1 MKKTSDFPLLIVFLW
16 HPAEENDAKPLVD
29 YCVTKLSRDRSNLF
43 SHTINIP
50 IRFCS
55 SKDNQLPQYNWK
67 MAKADKVLLFCF
79 SGTHLINSRIYDC
92 NWINYV
98 KDRVADNVEFIGI
111 ALDTNG
117 YKLFPNKNFIRMNDY
132 GDDENIRERVFLA
145 IAHRIYRNGLGK
157 EKVKIFLSHT
167 KADDYAVD
175 IAKEIKS
182 YIDARSDMRSFF
194 DVTSIEVGT
203 NFDNEIDKGIKGAS
217 FVAIK
222 SDHYSDSYWCQ
233 KEVIKA
239 LQYNDPYIVVDMLQK
254 FEDRSFPYLTN
265 CPVIRVEKEHDE
277 LAVLRILECI
287 LLESIRT
294 EYVLKQFKRENTAYA
309 AHPPAL
315 YELLKM
321 KRKQSFY
328 YPYPD
333 IYEDERELLL
343 SKYKEVKTP
352 KSDNRE
358 IWNNVRVGISIS
370 SSDSNDLLAAGI
382 DEKHLMRLSVELAGY
397 FVGNNAKVIYG
408 GDFRQNG
415 FTRYLRDE
423 AEVQKNRLH
432 IDEPVCTNYVSWP
445 YSIKSKDD
453 DEQWKARCYG
463 IMDLVCVAPPS
474 DVDDLI
480 VDESKEIYKRKNMER
495 YVKTRCLTEMRNK
508 MIKSSDIR
516 ISAGGRITGYS
527 GIMPGVLEEVLIAIK
542 EEKPLY
548 LLGGFGGITEKIC
561 KMMLDKNIPD
571 ELNEEWQK
579 SHINMCEEEARM
591 FADKNKNL
599 PDYKDIKS
607 LLKIENLNNGLS
619 NRENKI
625 LFVTPSIEIII
636 DLIAKGYKKVTKNNQ

>member
-16 HPAEENDAKPLVD
+16 HPAEERVAKPIVD

-50 IRFCS
+50 IRFCT
-55 SKDNQLPQYNWK
+55 SKDNQLPQYDWK
-67 MAKADKVLLFCF
+67 MANADKVLLFCF
-79 SGTHLINSRIYDC
+79 SGSHLINSTFYGCD
-92 NWINYV
+92 WVSYV
-98 KDRVADNVEFIGI
+98 KDRATDNVEFIGI

-117 YKLFPNKNFIRMNDY
+117 YKLFPDKNFIRMNDY
-132 GDDENIRERVFLA
+132 VNDKNICERVFLA
-145 IAHRIYRNGLGK
+145 IAHRIYRNGLEK
-157 EKVKIFLSHT
+157 DKVKIFLSHA
-167 KADDYAVD
+167 KADAYAVD
-175 IAKEIKS
+175 MAKEIKS

-203 NFDNEIDKGIKGAS
+203 NFDTEIDKGIKDSS

-222 SDHYSDSYWCQ
+222 SDHYSGSYWCQ

-239 LQYNDPYIVVDMLQK
+239 HEYEVPYIVVDMLQK
-254 FEDRSFPYLTN
+254 YEDRSFPYLTN

-294 EYVLKQFKRENTAYA
+294 EYVLKQLKRANAAYA

-321 KRKQSFY
+321 KKRKSFY

-370 SSDSNDLLAAGI
+370 GPDSSDLLSAGI
-382 DEKHLMRLSVELAGY
+382 DENHLTRLSVELAGY

-432 IDEPVCTNYVSWP
+432 IDEPVCTNYVAWP

-453 DEQWKARCYG
+453 DAQWMAGCYG
-463 IMDLVCVAPPS
+463 TMTLECVSPPS
-474 DVDDLI
+474 DVDSFIEDKNKQ
-480 VDESKEIYKRKNMER
+480 VYKCQNVER

-516 ISAGGRITGYS
+516 ISAGGKITGYS

-561 KMMLDKNIPD
+561 KMMLDKKIPD

-579 SHINMCEEEARM
+579 NHIHMCEEEARM
-591 FADKNKNL
+591 FVGVNKNL
-599 PDYKDIKS
+599 PDYTEIKS

-619 NRENKI
+619 DKENKI

-636 DLIAKGYKKVTKNNQ
+636 DLIAKGYKSKKITK